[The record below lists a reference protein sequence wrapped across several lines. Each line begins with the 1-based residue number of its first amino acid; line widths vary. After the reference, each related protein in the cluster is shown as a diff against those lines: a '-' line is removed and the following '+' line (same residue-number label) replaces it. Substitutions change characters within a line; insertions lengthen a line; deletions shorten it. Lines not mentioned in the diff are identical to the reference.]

1 MLIEIKSQQMKKT
14 TLFTLG
20 FALLASLNAIS
31 QTIGLN
37 EKSEDGSSYQPYEIR
52 GLVIDLDKQ
61 TVLPYTNI
69 YVLHKNTGTISNE
82 IGHFT
87 LNISGLSKSDTV
99 RFQYVGYKTKK
110 ITIGELE
117 TSPKVYLKEE
127 IINLSEFVVFA
138 TDPNVEEIVKNVLKN
153 KDKNYRPVTIKRQT
167 FIRDRDIADFNQIEF
182 NYKKSSID
190 ELDREMIALAEE
202 KIPRNFTSYTDFL
215 GYLYFS
221 QKEAD
226 SSKFKIEPIRTV
238 RLKEQDVSDLM
249 QFAKIFE
256 KAFDETGEDE
266 YWKVKSGIFGQKLD
280 STELKAGFE
289 EDSLDDNQRELAFYR
304 NSIRWKLGFSNLG
317 NKDEWEFLHSTGK
330 YNYTLAGGTRVSGES
345 VYIIDFKPKRGGL
358 YQGRMFISM
367 ETYALIRA
375 DYEYAPDKTGT
386 DFHLLGVGYTE
397 SAFSGS
403 IYFEKKDDNY
413 LLKYFSKRTV
423 SSASFDRN
431 IALLKKKKRWLF
443 DKTLKELKIG
453 LELKVDMSQSIEFLM
468 LSDEFISEK
477 QFAEFK
483 QKEYL
488 EIIFV
493 DQFDDNLWKD
503 FSIIEPTE
511 QMREYKKQAVN

>member
-1 MLIEIKSQQMKKT
+1 MNILIRFSLIFTLLT
-14 TLFTLG
+14 TLNTY
-20 FALLASLNAIS
+20 A
-31 QTIGLN
+31 QTTGSSG
-37 EKSEDGSSYQPYEIR
+37 KSEQTLSSQSIEIR
-52 GLVIDLDKQ
+52 GLVFDMDKK
-61 TVLPYTNI
+61 TALPYTNI
-69 YVLHKNTGTISNE
+69 FVLHKNVGTISNE

-87 LNISGLSKSDTV
+87 LITSELEKNDTV

-117 TSPKVYLKEE
+117 KSPEVYLKEE

-138 TDPNVEEIVKNVLKN
+138 TDPDVEEIVKNVLKN
-153 KDKNYRPVTIKRQT
+153 RDKNYRSAALKRQT
-167 FIRDRDIADFNQIEF
+167 FIRDREMADFSQIEL

-202 KIPRNFTSYTDFL
+202 KIPRNFTSYNDFL

-221 QKEAD
+221 QKEED
-226 SSKFKIEPIRTV
+226 SSNFKLEPIRTV
-238 RLKEQDVSDLM
+238 TLKEQDVSDLM

-256 KAFDETGEDE
+256 KAFDETVEGE

-280 STELKAGFE
+280 STEFTADIE
-289 EDSLDDNQRELAFYR
+289 RDSLDDNKQELAYFR
-304 NSIRWKLGFSNLG
+304 NSLKWKLGYSSLK

-330 YNYTLAGGTRVSGES
+330 YKYTLAGGTRVKDED
-345 VYIIDFKPKRGGL
+345 VYIIDFTPKRGGL
-358 YQGRMFISM
+358 FIGRMFISM

-375 DYEYAPDKTGT
+375 DYEYAPNKTGT

-397 SAFSGS
+397 SGFTGS
-403 IYFEKKDDNY
+403 IYFEKHDGNY
-413 LLKYFSKRTV
+413 LLKYFSKRVV

-443 DKTLKELKIG
+443 DKTLKELKVG
-453 LELKVDMSQSIEFLM
+453 LELKVDMEQSVELVM
-468 LSDEFISEK
+468 LADEIISEK
-477 QFAEFK
+477 QFADFK
-483 QKEYL
+483 QSENMEVIY
-488 EIIFV
+488 V

-511 QMREYKKQAVN
+511 QMREYKKQATK

>member
-1 MLIEIKSQQMKKT
+1 MI
-14 TLFTLG
+14 
-20 FALLASLNAIS
+20 FAVLATLNANS
-31 QTIGLN
+31 QTSGSSR
-37 EKSEDGSSYQPYEIR
+37 KSENNSSYQSKEIR
-52 GLVIDLDKQ
+52 GLVLDFEKK
-61 TVLPYTNI
+61 TALPYTNI
-69 YVLHKNTGTISNE
+69 YVLNKNVGTISNE

-87 LNISGLSKSDTV
+87 IVTSGLSINDTV

-110 ITIGELE
+110 LTIGELE
-117 TSPKVYLKEE
+117 EAPEVFLKEE
-127 IINLSEFVVFA
+127 IFNLSEFVVFA
-138 TDPNVEEIVKNVLKN
+138 SDPDVVEIVKNVLKN
-153 KDKNYRPVTIKRQT
+153 KDKNYRPATIKRQT
-167 FIRDRDIADFNQIEF
+167 FIRDRDIADFNKIEL

-190 ELDREMIALAEE
+190 ELDREMIALAEA

-215 GYLYFS
+215 GNLYYS
-221 QKEAD
+221 QKEED
-226 SSKFKIEPIRTV
+226 STKFKVEPIRTV

-280 STELKAGFE
+280 STELTTDIEK
-289 EDSLDDNQRELAFYR
+289 DTLDDNQQELSYYR
-304 NSIRWKLGFSNLG
+304 NSIKWKLGFSALED
-317 NKDEWEFLHSTGK
+317 KDEWEFLHSPGK
-330 YNYTLAGGTRVSGES
+330 YNYTLAGGTRVNGED
-345 VYIIDFKPKRGGL
+345 VYIIDFKPKRSGL
-358 YQGRMFISM
+358 YEGRMFISM
-367 ETYALIRA
+367 ATYALIRA

-453 LELKVDMSQSIEFLM
+453 LDLKVDISQSIEFLM
-468 LSDEFISEK
+468 LADEEISEK
-477 QFAEFK
+477 QFADFR
-483 QKEYL
+483 QKEHL